1 VELADLQ
8 QEDAREGLSGKH
20 RVSLSLG
27 CKSLQSYLK
36 TKQRYFKT
44 LKSGE
49 CYWFFVVSEK
59 GLTSSLPSREKQKNK
74 KQGNIHSQDQV

>member
-27 CKSLQSYLK
+27 CKSLQSYLIL
-36 TKQRYFKT
+36 QNFKVWRV
-44 LKSGE
+44 LLVLCSIRKRA
-49 CYWFFVVSEK
+49 YLF
-59 GLTSSLPSREKQKNK
+59 SSK
-74 KQGNIHSQDQV
+74 